1 MLFSHAD
8 ARFAA
13 IAAEMPPNSPE
24 GSASSS
30 FGRALIRALPSEV
43 QLSPD
48 CVAQLESSKRSAAP
62 EPRAVTALDAY
73 QTEKAH
79 VHGTLVSYLHS
90 GSQSHSMQK
99 ASTRESDRGASETSL
114 SDSGSAEGQVS
125 RSSEPSPASK
135 SGSTGQQQGRVVTEQ
150 QRQERS
156 TALVMPDSQEIARRT
171 ELNNAVNMEQNLG
184 SSTKILSR
192 REEAMA
198 LLEGRHHSLAP
209 G

>member
-1 MLFSHAD
+1 MGVLK
-8 ARFAA
+8 ARS
-13 IAAEMPPNSPE
+13 AEAVSP
-24 GSASSS
+24 
-30 FGRALIRALPSEV
+30 ALPV
-43 QLSPD
+43 NQ
-48 CVAQLESSKRSAAP
+48 AA
-62 EPRAVTALDAY
+62 
-73 QTEKAH
+73 
-79 VHGTLVSYLHS
+79 LVSNRAGWS
-90 GSQSHSMQK
+90 
-99 ASTRESDRGASETSL
+99 
-114 SDSGSAEGQVS
+114 
-125 RSSEPSPASK
+125 
-135 SGSTGQQQGRVVTEQ
+135 TEQ

>member
-1 MLFSHAD
+1 MLSSHAD

-13 IAAEMPPNSPE
+13 IAAEMPPNSAE
-24 GSASSS
+24 GSAPSS
-30 FGRALIRALPSEV
+30 FGRALIRVLPSEV
-43 QLSPD
+43 QLSID

-62 EPRAVTALDAY
+62 EQRAVTALDAY

-90 GSQSHSMQK
+90 GSQSHSMHK
-99 ASTRESDRGASETSL
+99 ASTRESHRGASETAL

-125 RSSEPSPASK
+125 RSSEPSPASIT
-135 SGSTGQQQGRVVTEQ
+135 GSTGRQQSSVVTEQ

-156 TALVMPDSQEIARRT
+156 TALGMPDSQNIACRT

-184 SSTKILSR
+184 SSTKMLSR

-198 LLEGRHHSLAP
+198 LLESRHHSTSP